1 MRKKVI
7 YGLFLVPLFVFTTG
21 CSSQEPIIDST
32 PDTENVTDAPQ
43 TESKEITRD
52 DIDEKYKWDLTELY
66 ASEEE
71 WQVSKDALEK
81 RIDEFEKYKGKLGQ
95 SSDML
100 YNCLEL
106 YSDISKEYSRLSG
119 YAYQLSDEDNRK
131 SGPQALRQEIEQ
143 IGVKI
148 SSANSFIE
156 PEILALDTAKVKKFI
171 DQNDKLK
178 TYAHYI
184 DNIQRLKPHTL
195 SAEEEAI
202 VSQAD
207 LMSGIAPDD
216 YFIFKDADM
225 IRPTITTDDGKV
237 VTLDDAN
244 YTLYRADSNREF
256 RKQVFEKFFGEYKK
270 YERTFGTELYGEVK
284 TDMFYKNVRK
294 YDSSLETALNR
305 NNIPVSVYEN
315 LITSVHENLPTLHRY
330 LLLRKK
336 MLGLDELHY
345 YDLYPSMVKDI
356 DESYTIDEAEGLV
369 TKALAPLGNDYVS
382 TVQHAFDNRWV
393 DVYST
398 TGKSSGAYSSGGAYD
413 VHPYVLL
420 NFMGK
425 YDDMSTLAHEL
436 GHTMHSYYSNKNQAY
451 INSHY
456 PTFLAEVA
464 SVTNEALLSDYILK
478 NTQDPQ
484 LRLSILGNLL
494 EQYRTTLFRQT
505 QFAEFELKIH
515 EMAEAGEALTGE
527 KLSEIYLDILK
538 TYYGDKEG
546 ITKIDDLYGIEWAYI
561 PHFYYNFYVFQYSTS
576 MCASTAVSEKIIN
589 DEDNIREKYVSDFL
603 SAGSSDY
610 AIPILKRL
618 GVDMTTTEPCEMTF
632 KKMNDIMDEMEEILN
647 ANK

>member
-7 YGLFLVPLFVFTTG
+7 YGLFLVPLFVLTTG
-21 CSSQEPIIDST
+21 CSSQEPIVNST
-32 PDTENVTDAPQ
+32 PDTENVTDAPVA
-43 TESKEITRD
+43 ESKELTRD
-52 DIDEKYKWDLTELY
+52 DIDEKYKWDLTDLY
-66 ASEEE
+66 ANIEE
-71 WQVSKDALEK
+71 WKQSKDALEK
-81 RIDEFEKYKGKLGQ
+81 RVGEFEKYKGKLGQ

-131 SGPQALRQEIEQ
+131 SGPQALKQEIEQ

-171 DQNDKLK
+171 NQNDKLK

-195 SAEEEAI
+195 DAAGEEI
-202 VSQAD
+202 ISQAD

-225 IRPTITTDDGKV
+225 IRPTITTGDGKV

-294 YDSSLETALNR
+294 YDSSLETALNQ

-345 YDLYPSMVKDI
+345 YDLYPSLVKDI
-356 DESYTIDEAEGLV
+356 DKSYTIDEAEGLV

-398 TGKSSGAYSSGGAYD
+398 TGKSTGAYSSGGAYD

-425 YDDMSTLAHEL
+425 YNDMSALAHEL

-451 INSHY
+451 INSRY

-603 SAGSSDY
+603 SAGRSDY

-632 KKMNDIMDEMEEILN
+632 KKMNDIMDEMEKILD